1 MQITEVQKSFPY
13 FGLIFS
19 ELGKN
24 DSEISLAYRDHVHW
38 GYWDEPSKATLSGNE
53 YHEAAQRLTEKILEQ
68 AKIKSG
74 ESILDVG
81 CGFGGTTRTI
91 NEKNKKVSI
100 TGLNL
105 DPDQIAR
112 AREMTTAK
120 NGNKIDFVVAD
131 ACQLPFPDQS
141 FDKIVAVECLHHF
154 PSREAFFKEAHRVL
168 KPGGKL
174 VVSDYVYRM
183 ITAPVFKAVY
193 MAFKYPFHQM
203 WGKSIISSDF
213 WYAMTTSRIGFEK
226 SYEKDIT
233 KNTSPSARFMREHGK
248 KLQRPTVSN
257 ILGTI
262 GYDVI
267 TVGRMVNYK
276 IMAFTKTEKNLH

>member
-13 FGLIFS
+13 FALIFS
-19 ELGKN
+19 ELGKK
-24 DSEISLAYRDHVHW
+24 DSELSLAYRDHVHW
-38 GYWDEPSKATLSGNE
+38 GYWEDPSTATLDGNE
-53 YHEAAQRLTEKILEQ
+53 YHEAAQRLTNMILAQ
-68 AKIKSG
+68 AEIQSG

-81 CGFGGTTRTI
+81 CGFGGTTRAI
-91 NEKNKKVSI
+91 NTANKNVSVV
-100 TGLNL
+100 GLNI
-105 DPDQIAR
+105 DPDQIER
-112 AREMTTAK
+112 ARKMTTAK
-120 NGNKIDFVVAD
+120 NGNKVEFVVAD

-141 FDKIVAVECLHHF
+141 FDKVIAVECIHHF
-154 PSREAFFKEAHRVL
+154 PSRETFLKEAFRVL

-193 MAFKYPFHQM
+193 MAFRYPFHQM
-203 WGKSIISSDF
+203 WGKSSIASDL

-226 SYEKDIT
+226 SYERDIT
-233 KNTSPSARFMREHGK
+233 KNTSPSAWFLREHGK
-248 KLQRPTVSN
+248 KLTRPTVSN

-267 TVGRMVNYK
+267 TVGKMVNYK
-276 IMAFTKTEKNLH
+276 ILAFTKPDAKH